1 MHYNCW
7 KKRDDSKLVFQMCS
21 TLKWKAEFCAAG
33 KKAKQNEL
41 YKVFSA
47 YFPAFS
53 QAELRYREPSVN
65 PFMEDMK

>member
-1 MHYNCW
+1 
-7 KKRDDSKLVFQMCS
+7 MCS

-47 YFPAFS
+47 SFPAFS